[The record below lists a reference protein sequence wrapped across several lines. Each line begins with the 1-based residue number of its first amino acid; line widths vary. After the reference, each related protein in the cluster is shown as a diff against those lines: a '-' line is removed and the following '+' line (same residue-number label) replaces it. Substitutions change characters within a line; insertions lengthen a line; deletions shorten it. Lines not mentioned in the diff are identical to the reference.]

1 MTAAEK
7 RKKVINKYRT
17 IIGRNKY
24 SQAKRTY
31 CFKKASDGKYYSDCS
46 SSTALSYKECGF
58 PIRDKSGYT
67 CPNTV
72 GMYQSPDLVDVPVKI
87 KNGIIQN
94 PSILR
99 QGDLLLFAGKDN
111 SRKAVDCVGHVE
123 MVANITSS
131 KITLFGHGSG
141 TPRETEMNAYCRSRY
156 NSKVSTVVGHRGL
169 LKVRRLI
176 QDDVST
182 DDKTIE
188 TEFINGAKVVVKDG
202 MNVHVRIGPSADYKS
217 LAVCKGGTEFKL
229 INTEGW
235 IPVKSIYV
243 VLWVSSI
250 YAKLTE
256 DGLVLIT
263 GGTVNM
269 RSGPGKNYPPIKVAK
284 RNETYVHAN
293 PNGWYS
299 IEHGGIACWVTSR
312 YTNKVV

>member
-24 SQAKRTY
+24 SQTKRTY

-46 SSTALSYKECGF
+46 SSVALSYKECGF
-58 PIRDKSGYT
+58 PMRDKSGYT

-72 GMYQSPDLVDVPVKI
+72 GMYQSPDLVDVPVTI
-87 KNGIIQN
+87 KNGLIQN

-99 QGDLLLFAGKDN
+99 QCDLLLFAGKDN

-176 QDDVST
+176 QDDDNEPNKVDPIVGS
-182 DDKTIE
+182 
-188 TEFINGAKVVVKDG
+188 KVVVKDG
-202 MNVHVRIGPSADYKS
+202 MNVHVRTGPSADYKS
-217 LAVCKGGTEFKL
+217 LDICKGGTEFKL

-235 IPVKSIYV
+235 IPVKSNNV

-250 YAKLTE
+250 YAKLTG

-269 RSGPGKNYPPIKVAK
+269 RSGPGKNYAPVKVAK